1 MKILLEFFTAV
12 KLEHL
17 SLASANFRLILFP
30 IQILKNVV
38 RQRNQLLTQEQLK
51 SLRESV
57 IGAIEIDI
65 AKARSR
71 IPEFI

>member
-1 MKILLEFFTAV
+1 MKILLEFFAAV

-17 SLASANFRLILFP
+17 SLSSANFRLILFP
-30 IQILKNVV
+30 IHILKNLI
-38 RQRNQLLTQEQLK
+38 RQKSQLLTQDQLK

-65 AKARSR
+65 AKA
-71 IPEFI
+71 